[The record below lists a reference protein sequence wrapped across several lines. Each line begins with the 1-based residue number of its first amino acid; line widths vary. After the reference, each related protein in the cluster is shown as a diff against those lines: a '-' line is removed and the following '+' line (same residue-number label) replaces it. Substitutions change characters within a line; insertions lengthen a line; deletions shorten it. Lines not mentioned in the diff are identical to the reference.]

1 MAGKQRKPDLPKG
14 TESNGQLAETAH
26 LQVIEGNPLSADEL
40 AMFEMF
46 EREQWASEDRRA
58 YIGQRTGGRV
68 RPLDILRARD
78 ADRR

>member
-1 MAGKQRKPDLPKG
+1 MAEKQHKPDLPKG
-14 TESNGQLAETAH
+14 TESNGQLAETAL

-58 YIGQRTGGRV
+58 YIGQRTV
-68 RPLDILRARD
+68 SE
-78 ADRR
+78 RRR